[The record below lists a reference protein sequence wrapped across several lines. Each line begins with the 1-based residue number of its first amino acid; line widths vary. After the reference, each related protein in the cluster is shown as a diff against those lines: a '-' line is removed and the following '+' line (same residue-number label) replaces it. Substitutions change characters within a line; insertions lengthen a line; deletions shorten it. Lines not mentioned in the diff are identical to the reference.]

1 MIFRQNF
8 STLEITDPLANI
20 RVKTK
25 QTQSLNAT
33 GTIYD
38 YNDVN
43 ATNRYNTELSTEIN
57 YEINDPNFM
66 KTTVDFTIFK
76 KDIEFES
83 ITIDFLNSTGE
94 NPICVHWDEIELIWR
109 DDGCKL
115 IKHQNENTTCE
126 CEHLTNFG
134 LLFGYRSIEC
144 GDQGTKDK
152 LSNILGG
159 LSIALLI
166 FTQIFLHLGK

>member
-1 MIFRQNF
+1 MIFRQDFTN
-8 STLEITDPLANI
+8 LQITDELANI
-20 RVKTK
+20 TVNTK
-25 QTQSLNAT
+25 QTKNFTAT

-43 ATNRYNTELSTEIN
+43 ATNRYNTEISSEIEYDIKN
-57 YEINDPNFM
+57 PNFL
-66 KTTVDFTIFK
+66 KTTVDFTIFHEI
-76 KDIEFES
+76 DFES

-109 DDGCKL
+109 DEGCKL
-115 IKHQNENTTCE
+115 INHENEITTCE
-126 CEHLTNFG
+126 CDHLTNFG
-134 LLFGYRSIEC
+134 LLFGYRSLDC
-144 GDQGTKDK
+144 GEQEAKIK